1 MLLDI
6 NYNDKRISKEVE
18 NTENDIWKAIGE
30 ELLNVENFPTTMNVC
45 CESGN
50 ATLNISKR
58 GTYKENGIE
67 KPSMFVKNVVN
78 DIDVSPSYNYKEA
91 YLTCIHPESNNYKFY
106 HLIPKSNE
114 NEVDVIYGRIGM
126 NDRPG
131 SERRI
136 NTPYESYLYW
146 IRYYEK
152 LSKGYIDQ
160 SDIYLEKEEN
170 QVETDDDATTDT
182 ASAELFTL
190 LKQLA
195 VEKVKNTFCYRVTPK
210 QVEKSKEL
218 VQKLYQCSDA
228 KSFNEVLLQ
237 LMTISP
243 RHIT

>member
-30 ELLNVENFPTTMNVC
+30 ELLKVENFPTTMNVC

-50 ATLNISKR
+50 ATLNITQR
-58 GTYKENGIE
+58 GTYKENRIE

-78 DIDVSPSYNYKEA
+78 DIDVPPSYNYKEA
-91 YLTCIHPESNNYKFY
+91 YLTCIHPESNSYKFY
-106 HLIPKSNE
+106 RLIPKNK
-114 NEVDVIYGRIGM
+114 EVDVAYGRIGM

-160 SDIYLEKEEN
+160 SDIYLQEEQTWDKEKGEVKTN
-170 QVETDDDATTDT
+170 DDA
-182 ASAELFTL
+182 LPIL
-190 LKQLA
+190 
-195 VEKVKNTFCYRVTPK
+195 
-210 QVEKSKEL
+210 
-218 VQKLYQCSDA
+218 
-228 KSFNEVLLQ
+228 LLQ
-237 LMTISP
+237 SCLLC
-243 RHIT
+243 